1 MSDDTIL
8 NTSRDSSEAN
18 PSVVEAGSSTPS
30 DSGEAGPPVVEAN
43 PPTPGGFGEAG
54 PPTSNDSGE
63 ASKIN
68 SLPTEQAESLVTPP
82 IAESEVEVKEEKSG
96 DSIAPLQNDKAP
108 VQNDKEEEKVLD
120 SIAPLQNDKAPVQND
135 KVEEAVI
142 PAPEPKISFAERF
155 LEHMKKMRE
164 RANFKRVEN
173 IEKNLEII
181 IKEAWKTE
189 KITNNDVERVCGVSD
204 RTALRYLKK
213 LVKTGKLMRFGEGTN
228 IHYKPL

>member
-96 DSIAPLQNDKAP
+96 
-108 VQNDKEEEKVLD
+108 D